1 MRTQQAQAHPR
12 LAAMPRLAL
21 KPITVVCGV
30 KGCAFVAS
38 ALTEALALRGW
49 AAHRI
54 RIHQKGSK

>member
-1 MRTQQAQAHPR
+1 MRAQAVQTPPR
-12 LAAMPRLAL
+12 LVAVPPLAL

-38 ALTEALALRGW
+38 ALTESRALRGW